1 MEVTMCW
8 RTVGLFVVTAF
19 AEIIGCYLSWLWL
32 KKGASFLLMLPAA
45 VSFSLFVWLLSLHPA
60 AAGRVYASYGGVY
73 VSVALF
79 WLWAVDGIRPPISGI
94 LLVGCHAYRHGHYC
108 ACSQRLSFTEL

>member
-79 WLWAVDGIRPPISGI
+79 WLWAVDGIRPPYIWDIAGWLSCLQAWP
-94 LLVGCHAYRHGHYC
+94 LLCLLPTAEFY
-108 ACSQRLSFTEL
+108 